1 VRSDLKT
8 GFDEIVT
15 PSEPSVITRPPIKS
29 RLTFSP
35 PARAPRPITH
45 PSLDNLKSIITTQ
58 LTFIKVYL
66 HSNPNAPQTPPQKR
80 KAPIIKYITTREFGI
95 LKMRRETKKD
105 LQIRL

>member
-29 RLTFSP
+29 RPTFS
-35 PARAPRPITH
+35 PITH